1 IRLFDA
7 FLYDNANDRP
17 EEAQIGLAGC
27 KFLDLLCALETDA
40 FQIYQWIFIRDTVET
55 LIKAPLNDG
64 PTPIMEML
72 GEKLTEGSSTSS
84 LSSSPL
90 SLSSSVPPLGE
101 LKRPM
106 LTMHSISSIRQL
118 GFFIEHVGLYVYQ
131 SSFTLAKPDMP
142 FIESLLHNDLLEGD
156 IDSD

>member
-1 IRLFDA
+1 MGGNFTA
-7 FLYDNANDRP
+7 TA
-17 EEAQIGLAGC
+17 
-27 KFLDLLCALETDA
+27 
-40 FQIYQWIFIRDTVET
+40 
-55 LIKAPLNDG
+55 
-64 PTPIMEML
+64 
-72 GEKLTEGSSTSS
+72 SS
-84 LSSSPL
+84 LSSSSL

-156 IDSD
+156 IDSDVLHIHIYIHTSLPFSLSLFLLTKLVFYFILFYNILQNVFFLVYLKYI